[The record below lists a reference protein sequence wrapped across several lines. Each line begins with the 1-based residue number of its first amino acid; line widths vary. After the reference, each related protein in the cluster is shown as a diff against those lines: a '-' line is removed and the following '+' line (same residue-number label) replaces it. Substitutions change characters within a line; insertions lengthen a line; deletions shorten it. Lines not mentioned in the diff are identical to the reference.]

1 MTVRKNFT
9 MPDKVAEDLEYLAEK
24 MGKKQSQVVQDLI
37 EEKAAEYEIE
47 KKLAAAEKLSGIFTG
62 MIPEHVGIQWI
73 KTNSDNYKSFF

>member
-62 MIPEHVGIQWI
+62 MIPEHVNIQWI
-73 KTNSDNYKSFF
+73 KANSDN